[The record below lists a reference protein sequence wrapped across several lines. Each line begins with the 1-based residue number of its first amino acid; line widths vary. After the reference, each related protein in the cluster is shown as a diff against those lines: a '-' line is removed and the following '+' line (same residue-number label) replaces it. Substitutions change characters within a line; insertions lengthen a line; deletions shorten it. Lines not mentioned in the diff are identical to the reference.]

1 MPKID
6 PETVTARHSTSYPAP
21 YAEMMRGRH
30 YLPFGDAGGLTQFGA
45 SITVLD
51 PGGMSS
57 LRHWHSREDEFM
69 MVTLGEVVLVED
81 SGETVLHP
89 GDCAAF
95 PAGVENG
102 HHVLNRTDQEARFL
116 VIGSR
121 DANEVCTYSDHDLK
135 VVEKNGVGVFT
146 RKDGSPL
153 PPEA

>member
-6 PETVTARHSTSYPAP
+6 PNTVQRRTSTSYPAP
-21 YAEMMRGRH
+21 YAAMMDKRA

-57 LRHWHSREDEFM
+57 LRHWHLREDEFM
-69 MVTLGEVVLVED
+69 MVTQGEVVLVED
-81 SGETVLHP
+81 TGETVMHV

-95 PAGVENG
+95 PAGVKNG

-121 DANEVCTYSDHDLK
+121 DPNEVCTYSDHDLM
-135 VVEKNGVGVFT
+135 VTEVNGVGVFT
-146 RKDGSPL
+146 HKDGSPL
-153 PPEA
+153 PTSD